1 MKKLIL
7 AAAVSVASTGVSAA
21 DVEWNFGFGSS
32 NVPVEEMVF
41 AYNSQSTVT
50 DSDGDGVISVGDA
63 IVSHGGWGPNGFDSL
78 AGSPLNGQGY
88 DNINQNNIGSF
99 NPNIP
104 FPANYSTDYAFTFYF
119 NDLMGEWDGND
130 FRYNSGTI
138 NFGVLDLNT
147 NMFDDLFAIDISTG
161 GNLGNGQAAQ
171 IFLGEIDETS
181 LQNGAGT
188 NFTLTEN
195 GKTMTL
201 SDWLAGD
208 MRVLFESNQT
218 VEGALEP
225 GQAPGFGGEIVF
237 SGPGADALIAA
248 NHTGRFSLNV
258 PEPSTIAVLGLSL
271 VGFAAAGRKRKA

>member
-32 NVPVEEMVF
+32 NVPVEEMIF

-88 DNINQNNIGSF
+88 DNINQNIVTGF

-104 FPANYSTDYAFTFYF
+104 FPANYNSDYSFTFYF

-130 FRYNSGTI
+130 FRYSSGTI
-138 NFGVLDLNT
+138 NFGVFDINNNT
-147 NMFDDLFAIDISTG
+147 FDDLFAIDIAEG
-161 GNLGNGQAAQ
+161 GNIGGAGQAAQ
-171 IFLGEIDETS
+171 IFLGEIDENS

-188 NFTLTEN
+188 GFTLTAN
-195 GKTMTL
+195 GKTQTL

-218 VEGALEP
+218 VEGAIDP
-225 GQAPGFGGEIVF
+225 GFPGFGADIVF
-237 SGPGADALIAA
+237 AAPGDSTLLAA

-271 VGFAAAGRKRKA
+271 IGFAAAGRKRKA

>member
-32 NVPVEEMVF
+32 NVPIEEMVF
-41 AYNSQSTVT
+41 QYNSQSMVT
-50 DSDGDGVISVGDA
+50 DSDGDGVISVGDS

-88 DNINQNNIGSF
+88 DSIAQNIVGSF

-104 FPANYSTDYAFTFYF
+104 FPANYNTDYSFTFYF

-130 FRYNSGTI
+130 FRYSSGTI
-138 NFGVLDLNT
+138 NFGVYDQNLNT
-147 NMFDDLFAIDISTG
+147 FSDLFAINIADG
-161 GNLGNGQAAQ
+161 GNLNGSGQAAQ
-171 IFLGEIDETS
+171 IFLGEIDENS
-181 LQNGAGT
+181 LQNGADTG
-188 NFTLTEN
+188 FTLTEN
-195 GKTMTL
+195 GKTQTL

-208 MRVLFESNQT
+208 LRVLFESNQT
-218 VEGALEP
+218 VEGAIEP
-225 GQAPGFGGEIVF
+225 GRPAFGSEIVF
-237 SGPGADALIAA
+237 GAPGDSTIIAA

>member
-32 NVPVEEMVF
+32 NVPIEEMVF
-41 AYNSQSTVT
+41 QYNSQSMVT

-88 DNINQNNIGSF
+88 DAIEENIVGAF

-104 FPANYSTDYAFTFYF
+104 FPANYNTDYSFTFYF

-138 NFGVLDLNT
+138 NFGVYDLNT
-147 NMFDDLFAIDISTG
+147 NTFSDLFEIDIALG
-161 GNLGNGQAAQ
+161 GNLTGGGQAAQ
-171 IFLGEIDETS
+171 IFLGEINEDS
-181 LQNGAGT
+181 LENGAGT
-188 NFTLTEN
+188 GFTLTEN
-195 GKTMTL
+195 GKTQTL

-218 VEGALEP
+218 VEGAIDP
-225 GQAPGFGGEIVF
+225 GFPGFGSDIVF
-237 SGPGADALIAA
+237 EAPGATQLIAA